1 MKFDSMT
8 NLRRIELSLHT
19 ASAVQRIYDVDSAE
33 INHIYLS
40 CITKSQIVPRALD
53 VGLDLT

>member
-40 CITKSQIVPRALD
+40 CITKRQAVTLHP
-53 VGLDLT
+53 